1 MDNNGGLTASYV
13 GIPMIVVPTIKKQN
27 RTHRKKRINK
37 KWAKKYGFTEYERI
51 GNDKIITLDGKMYM
65 NQNTFYKMKLLEI

>member
-1 MDNNGGLTASYV
+1 MNDNGGLIASYV

-37 KWAKKYGFTEYERI
+37 KWAKKYGFVEHETIE
-51 GNDKIITLDGKMYM
+51 NDKVIILDGKMYM
-65 NQNTFYKMKLLEI
+65 NQNTFYKMKLHEL